1 MPASLIIS
9 STRSAGERTLSK
21 MHLEGEADGPD
32 SRADDIC
39 DAELLARSASGDRR
53 AFDRIVARHGSL
65 ALRLAARIAPDRQ
78 SAEDIAQEA
87 MVRIWHRAGDFDAR
101 RARFTTWLHRIVVNL
116 CIDLGRRA
124 KPVPLPENFDIPDPA
139 AGAEES
145 MEHDERRAALA
156 RAMDDLTAGQRAA
169 LTLVYDEGLSGAEA
183 AEALGVTTK
192 AVERLL
198 ARARAHLRERLLAE
212 RAGVEAPT

>member
-1 MPASLIIS
+1 MVRESEAEGPGSL
-9 STRSAGERTLSK
+9 
-21 MHLEGEADGPD
+21 
-32 SRADDIC
+32 ADDTC

-53 AFDRIVARHGSL
+53 AFDRIVARYGEV

-87 MVRIWHRAGDFDAR
+87 MVRIWHRAGDFDGR
-101 RARFTTWLHRIVVNL
+101 RARFTTWLYRIVSNL
-116 CIDLGRRA
+116 CIDLCRRT
-124 KPVPLPENFDIPDPA
+124 KPVPLPEHFDIVDPA

-156 RAMDDLTAGQRAA
+156 RAMDELTAAQRAA
-169 LTLVYDEGLSGAEA
+169 LTLVYDEGLSGSEA
-183 AEALGVTTK
+183 AAALGVTTK

-212 RAGVEAPT
+212 RDGAEAPT